1 MKTTRLSVIAMLLLN
16 FLLLT
21 FTIPAQAIDNV
32 YNQSIIVANKK
43 TGKSFELSSIA
54 ITNLLLIR
62 EILISQ
68 GLSEHIETL
77 QAMMMVETRA
87 GTGGSIGLPRAH
99 PSIRSY
105 GLMQVT
111 VPTARVMFR
120 DFPEMLEQ
128 FFGKRDLKSIK
139 DKEIKNL
146 LLTNNTAN
154 VILGIAV
161 FSLYLKMVNGEWARA
176 VAAYNM
182 GIGNALK
189 RKHAIKSDY
198 VKKVREWIPF
208 MKDFNEQIAQTETP
222 VTTSNNSTLV
232 TINTNVVDIVDNF
245 DPVNDTSII
254 DVTHKEN
261 NNGEETNNQQ

>member
-16 FLLLT
+16 FLLLV
-21 FTIPAQAIDNV
+21 FTIPAQATDNV
-32 YNQSIIVANKK
+32 YNQSIIVTNKK

-54 ITNLLLIR
+54 VTNLLLLR
-62 EILISQ
+62 KILISQ

-77 QAMMMVETRA
+77 QAIMMVETRA
-87 GTGGSIGLPRAH
+87 GTGGSIGLPHAH

-120 DFPEMLEQ
+120 DFPELLEQ
-128 FFGKRDLKSIK
+128 FFGKKELKNIK
-139 DKEIKNL
+139 DKELKNL

-154 VILGIAV
+154 IILGITV
-161 FSLYLKMVNGEWARA
+161 FSLYLKMVNEEWARA
-176 VAAYNM
+176 VASYNM

-208 MKDFNEQIAQTETP
+208 MKDFNEQIAQT
-222 VTTSNNSTLV
+222 
-232 TINTNVVDIVDNF
+232 
-245 DPVNDTSII
+245 
-254 DVTHKEN
+254 
-261 NNGEETNNQQ
+261 